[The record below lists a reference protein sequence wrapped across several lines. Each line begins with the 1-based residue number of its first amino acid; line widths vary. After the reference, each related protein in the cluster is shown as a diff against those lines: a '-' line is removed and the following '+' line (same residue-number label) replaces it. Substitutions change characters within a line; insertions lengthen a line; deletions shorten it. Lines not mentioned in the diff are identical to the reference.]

1 MGPVTWA
8 YTVEYSRRSVSASA
22 FKVDLPMVE
31 CSLDGVE
38 LEDVLFPVRV
48 IGSTRGNGFV
58 MSTVIGFLIGIGVK
72 VEGLWVV
79 LMRFGGHSP

>member
-1 MGPVTWA
+1 M
-8 YTVEYSRRSVSASA
+8 VEY
-22 FKVDLPMVE
+22 
-31 CSLDGVE
+31 SLDGVE

-58 MSTVIGFLIGIGVK
+58 MYTVIGFPAGIGVN

-79 LMRFGGHSP
+79 LTRFGGHCP